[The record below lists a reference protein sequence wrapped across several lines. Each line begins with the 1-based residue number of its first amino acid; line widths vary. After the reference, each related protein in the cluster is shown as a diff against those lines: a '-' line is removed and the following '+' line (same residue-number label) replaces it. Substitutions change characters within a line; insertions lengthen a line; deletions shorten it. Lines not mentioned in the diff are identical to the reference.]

1 MLEFLPQELREG
13 FALAQ
18 SRRARRS
25 RLRVQLG
32 EAVFPVLSLSEE
44 AMVLDA
50 AKVPRLRGMVDV
62 YDGARHI
69 LQGLI
74 VAAQIENGRL
84 VCTFKRS
91 NRVSETPP
99 LDYPRDEN
107 APPGYLPWR

>member
-50 AKVPRLRGMVDV
+50 AKVPRLRGMVAV
-62 YDGARHI
+62 YDGA
-69 LQGLI
+69 
-74 VAAQIENGRL
+74 
-84 VCTFKRS
+84 RS

-107 APPGYLPWR
+107 APSGYLPWR